1 MPNKSPPE
9 KLFGFIPELS
19 SAPNFCHKFEFEQK
33 VLEEENLASAEPGM
47 IISWGTLV
55 FFFGAENQFQ
65 LRLFTYLVG
74 SLKTSSTIKQTRLK
88 SNMSVPYE
96 MMPSNCE

>member
-19 SAPNFCHKFEFEQK
+19 SAPNFCHKFKFEQK

-55 FFFGAENQFQ
+55 YFLVRKISPQ

-74 SLKTSSTIKQTRLK
+74 GLKTSSIINQTRFKYASAL
-88 SNMSVPYE
+88 
-96 MMPSNCE
+96 

>member
-19 SAPNFCHKFEFEQK
+19 SAPNFCHKFKFEQK

-55 FFFGAENQFQ
+55 YFLVRKISFSCVCLLILWWVSKLLA
-65 LRLFTYLVG
+65 LSHRLG
-74 SLKTSSTIKQTRLK
+74 
-88 SNMSVPYE
+88 SNMSATYE
-96 MMPSNCE
+96 MMLSNGE

>member
-47 IISWGTLV
+47 IISWDAIVYFLV
-55 FFFGAENQFQ
+55 VKISSPAAFV
-65 LRLFTYLVG
+65 YLSCG
-74 SLKTSSTIKQTRLK
+74 ESQ
-88 SNMSVPYE
+88 NF
-96 MMPSNCE
+96 